1 MGWVETGSRPSSA
14 TGMSQVPDLFHDLCQ
29 LHAKCPFP
37 PPHPAPGSP
46 PPPPLKERDREEEGE
61 DAGQR
66 EGRAEVLEEAEWGL
80 PGVENSM
87 LRGS

>member
-1 MGWVETGSRPSSA
+1 
-14 TGMSQVPDLFHDLCQ
+14 MS
-29 LHAKCPFP
+29 
-37 PPHPAPGSP
+37 
-46 PPPPLKERDREEEGE
+46 PPLKERDREEEGE

-66 EGRAEVLEEAEWGL
+66 EGRVEVLEEAEWGL